1 MSQKEE
7 MIVLRPPYRRKSRRR
22 HKQDGEA
29 PEINS
34 AESGMCAP
42 AFLYEHRGN
51 TADHREQPNRYVYGQ
66 DGKKDR

>member
-1 MSQKEE
+1 

-22 HKQDGEA
+22 HKHDGEA

-34 AESGMCAP
+34 AESGMRAS
-42 AFLYEHRGN
+42 AFLYEHRGK
-51 TADHREQPNRYVYGQ
+51 TGDDGEQPNRYMYGQ